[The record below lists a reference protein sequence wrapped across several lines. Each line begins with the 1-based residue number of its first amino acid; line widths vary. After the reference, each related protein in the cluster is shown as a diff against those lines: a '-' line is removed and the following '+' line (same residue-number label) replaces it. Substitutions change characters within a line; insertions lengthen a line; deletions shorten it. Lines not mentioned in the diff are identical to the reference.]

1 MNENE
6 KKQNRDLRRSNDANA
21 AIRGCMYSEINKSCI
36 QALLNDSELSAAKMK
51 KLLLIAKE
59 SNENSKKLL
68 VSSQNTIGR
77 RVCMTYASKQMH
89 QLLLAFKNKEN
100 PDAVKSISKFIVD
113 NNMIKL
119 ANMITDIDQSG
130 TYCNHITVLHSSF

>member
-1 MNENE
+1 
-6 KKQNRDLRRSNDANA
+6 
-21 AIRGCMYSEINKSCI
+21 
-36 QALLNDSELSAAKMK
+36 
-51 KLLLIAKE
+51 
-59 SNENSKKLL
+59 
-68 VSSQNTIGR
+68 
-77 RVCMTYASKQMH
+77 MTYASKQMH

-130 TYCNHITVLHSSF
+130 TYCNHITILHSSF